1 MTTSAVFWDRIADK
15 YARQPVKNQTAYEQ
29 TLEATRAYLNP
40 TDHVLELGCGTG
52 STALTLAKNVKRVT
66 ASDISPRMI
75 DIAERKRREAGLDN
89 VEFLPAAVGEQT
101 LNWQTYDAVLAFNL
115 LHLLPDVDR
124 ALNDIHR
131 QLRPGGMFISKSP
144 CLGEMSF
151 LIRGLIRGMQ
161 RFGYAPDVTYFTTR
175 DLEAALRW
183 AGFDVMASRTF
194 DKAPKSRFIVA
205 RKPLSAG

>member
-1 MTTSAVFWDRIADK
+1 MTTPTVFWDRIADD

-29 TLEATRAYLNP
+29 TLEATRAYLKP

-52 STALTLAKNVKRVT
+52 STALTLASNVQRVT

-75 DIAERKRREAGLDN
+75 AIAERKRAEAGFEN
-89 VEFLPAAVGEQT
+89 VEFQSAAVGEQT
-101 LNWQTYDAVLAFNL
+101 LNWQTYDSVLAFNL
-115 LHLLPDVDR
+115 LHLLPDLDQ
-124 ALNDIHR
+124 ALSDIHR
-131 QLRPGGMFISKSP
+131 QLRPGGFFISKSP

-161 RFGYAPDVTYFTTR
+161 RFGRAPDVTYFTTR
-175 DLEAALRW
+175 DLEASLRW

-205 RKPLSAG
+205 RKPMSAG

>member
-1 MTTSAVFWDRIADK
+1 MTTSTVFWDRIADE
-15 YARQPVKNQTAYEQ
+15 YSRQPVKNQTAYEQ
-29 TLEATRAYLNP
+29 TLAATRTYLKP

-52 STALTLAKNVKRVT
+52 STALTLAPDLKRIT
-66 ASDISPRMI
+66 ASDISPRMVA
-75 DIAERKRREAGLDN
+75 IAERKRSESGLDN

-115 LHLLPDVDR
+115 LHLLPDLDR
-124 ALNDIHR
+124 ALSDIHR
-131 QLRPGGMFISKSP
+131 QLRPGGVFISKSP

-151 LIRGLIRGMQ
+151 VIRGLIRGMQ
-161 RFGYAPDVTYFTTR
+161 SFGKAPDVTYFTTR

-194 DKAPKSRFIVA
+194 DKAPKSRFVVA
-205 RKPLSAG
+205 RKPLLAR